1 MGKSMLSWG
10 SIMSPEETRKALLAI
25 TPAHLQKMAAR
36 LFAPDSL
43 CSVVY
48 L

>member
-10 SIMSPEETRKALLAI
+10 TILSPQETRAKLEAI
-25 TPAHLQKMAAR
+25 TPEDLQKMAAR
-36 LFAPDSL
+36 LFAPDNLSSL
-43 CSVVY
+43 IY